1 MTMYSIATLVGTD
14 ISSRTRARWL
24 REQIVDSGDECLVDF
39 GGVRSVSHSFAD
51 ECFAVL
57 VIEQGELWFK
67 NHVKLLNCSATIRE
81 TILEAI
87 LQRLDSL
94 NLTI

>member
-1 MTMYSIATLVGTD
+1 MTTYSIVTLEGTD

-24 REQIVDSGDECLVDF
+24 REQIVDTRDECFVDF
-39 GGVRSVSHSFAD
+39 AGVRSVSHSFAD
-51 ECFAVL
+51 ECFAVM
-57 VIEQGELWFK
+57 VVEQSEAWFK
-67 NHVKLLNCSATIRE
+67 KHVKLLNCTATIRE

-94 NLTI
+94 NPAN

>member
-1 MTMYSIATLVGTD
+1 MTTHSIVTLVGTD

-24 REQIVDSGDECLVDF
+24 REQIVDSGDECLIDF

-57 VIEQGELWFK
+57 VVEHGETWFRE
-67 NHVKLLNCSATIRE
+67 HIKLLNCPTAIRE

-87 LQRLDSL
+87 LQRLESL
-94 NLTI
+94 HPTN